1 MELSLQQL
9 TLTDRKTSLTSS
21 TENLRQKL
29 KCLSLAEPDQQ
40 LEREVEYIDDQ
51 QLNAQQHDDQR
62 RNEQHYD
69 DQHFYTQQRDDQKHE
84 LEDEE
89 IERHH
94 EQPSSDSLPIITSF
108 FTLAQQK
115 DILDHSPDNLPVV
128 TSYDSIPHLQQTIIS
143 IKQSFNLSSSI

>member
-1 MELSLQQL
+1 M
-9 TLTDRKTSLTSS
+9 
-21 TENLRQKL
+21 
-29 KCLSLAEPDQQ
+29 SLAEPDQQ

-51 QLNAQQHDDQR
+51 QLNAQQHDDQQ
-62 RNEQHYD
+62 RNEQQHDDLQLNAQQHD
-69 DQHFYTQQRDDQKHE
+69 DQQH
-84 LEDEE
+84 E
-89 IERHH
+89 IEDDHK
-94 EQPSSDSLPIITSF
+94 QLSSDRLPIITSF

>member
-21 TENLRQKL
+21 AENLRKKL

-51 QLNAQQHDDQR
+51 QLNAQQHDDP
-62 RNEQHYD
+62 HL
-69 DQHFYTQQRDDQKHE
+69 YTQQRDDQQPE

>member
-1 MELSLQQL
+1 MEFSLQQL

-21 TENLRQKL
+21 TENLRHQL
-29 KCLSLAEPDQQ
+29 KSLSVTESNQHLNAQH
-40 LEREVEYIDDQ
+40 DDQ
-51 QLNAQQHDDQR
+51 QLNAQQHDDP
-62 RNEQHYD
+62 HL
-69 DQHFYTQQRDDQKHE
+69 YTQQRDDQQHE

-89 IERHH
+89 IERNH